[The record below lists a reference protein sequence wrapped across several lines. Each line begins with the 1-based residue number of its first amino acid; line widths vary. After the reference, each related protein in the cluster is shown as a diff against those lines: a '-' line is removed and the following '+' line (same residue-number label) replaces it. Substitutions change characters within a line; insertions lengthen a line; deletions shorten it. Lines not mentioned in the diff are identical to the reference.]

1 MKHMMSTY
9 AHESFG
15 KNKEGNKQ
23 LLYSLFIKKK
33 RKQKKSVKYFF
44 AFSYFLID
52 NRNYEE

>member
-1 MKHMMSTY
+1 MSTY